1 MPGKDEFE
9 FVAVS
14 NAMPHSITIDSAH
27 SGSAGSQ
34 PVEVSTK
41 QSLSVSHDHLEIQ
54 GFIFSQNG
62 EFIGSATGREI
73 DELDGFVLFVT

>member
-1 MPGKDEFE
+1 
-9 FVAVS
+9 
-14 NAMPHSITIDSAH
+14 MPHSITVDSAQ

-34 PVEVSTK
+34 PVETSAK

-54 GFIFSQNG
+54 GFIFSQAA

-73 DELDGFVLFVT
+73 DEQDNFILFIA